1 MGIISLLGTALIKQ
15 CKTPYQEIKAIKKH
29 KITIE
34 EMISQT
40 FNVEANSLEEALEIA
55 EHNYKTGKFV
65 LAPGN
70 LACKQICG
78 EDENGDCVD
87 WYEF

>member
-1 MGIISLLGTALIKQ
+1 M
-15 CKTPYQEIKAIKKH
+15 KKY

-40 FNVEANSLEEALEIA
+40 FDVEANSLEEALEIA
-55 EHNYKTGKFV
+55 ERNYKTGKFV

-70 LACKQICG
+70 LVCKQICG
-78 EDENGDCVD
+78 EDENGHCTKL
-87 WYEF
+87 YEF

>member
-1 MGIISLLGTALIKQ
+1 M
-15 CKTPYQEIKAIKKH
+15 KTF

-40 FNVEANSLEEALEIA
+40 FYVEATSLEEALEIA

-70 LACKQICG
+70 LVCKQICG
-78 EDENGDCVD
+78 EDEDGHCTE